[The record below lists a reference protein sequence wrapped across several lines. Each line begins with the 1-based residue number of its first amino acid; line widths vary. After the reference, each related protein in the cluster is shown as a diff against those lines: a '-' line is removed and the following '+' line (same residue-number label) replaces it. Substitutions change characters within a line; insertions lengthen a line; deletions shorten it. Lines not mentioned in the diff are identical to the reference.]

1 MIRITVALGK
11 PLFSLSLSLPLW
23 KCMQGSKSIQA
34 WAFNSLSFESHIGQ
48 EYLGKSPSH
57 SPFHPVTQEAV
68 SSLGVY
74 MTTALATDPTP
85 AGPLLSE
92 VNIHS

>member
-1 MIRITVALGK
+1 MIHSTALGK

-48 EYLGKSPSH
+48 EHPGKTPSL

-68 SSLGVY
+68 SSLGVH
-74 MTTALATDPTP
+74 MTIAVATGPIPT
-85 AGPLLSE
+85 GPLLSE
-92 VNIHS
+92 VNTHS